1 MFGSNP
7 LEINNT
13 SGVSDQNSVLKSGYD
28 PTVVKGAS
36 GLRKDFVEALELNPK
51 EVREEKILAAAKKG
65 GQLKGLNEMV
75 KRWSKEKLNVGRQAL
90 NLYGTVL
97 SHTNQSVGLE
107 VQWERTTQR
116 NLESLSTKLL
126 DMGITQNQH
135 QGFATYC
142 DKADKLLKF

>member
-13 SGVSDQNSVLKSGYD
+13 SGVTDQNSVLKSGYD

-51 EVREEKILAAAKKG
+51 EVTEEKILAAAKKG
-65 GQLKGLNEMV
+65 GELKGLNEMV

-97 SHTNQSVGLE
+97 GHTNQAVGLE

-142 DKADKLLKF
+142 DKADKLIKF

>member
-13 SGVSDQNSVLKSGYD
+13 SGVTDQNSVLKSGYD

-51 EVREEKILAAAKKG
+51 EVTEEKILAAAKKG
-65 GQLKGLNEMV
+65 GEIKGLNEMV

-97 SHTNQSVGLE
+97 SHTNQAVGLE

-142 DKADKLLKF
+142 DKADKLIKF